1 MREVHDLMDQNVYY
15 PESCRT
21 VEIMKTEP
29 WSAMKKMLSVVSVIP
44 VVALLV
50 LVASTTCA
58 AAQEPEA
65 NVTVKVNAPKSVSGT
80 FEVTIEIVDVSD
92 LDSGQFDLTFDPD
105 VLSVSDVTPGSIEG
119 TEAPVVWRSMGGGRV
134 RVTANMEGAD
144 GVSGSGYI
152 SQIVFETTGS
162 QGDTSSIDISDGLLT
177 GLDLDNPDPSK
188 RAVEVAANWLNDTV
202 VIGAAAQAAP
212 TSESTPRPAS
222 NPKSHLSLDPNSAPA
237 TESTMQMQ
245 AAAAATATDPA
256 GESGEDEPG
265 GWGAMTMDNFI
276 EVYLFIGILAVI
288 YTLKMLR

>member
-1 MREVHDLMDQNVYY
+1 MN
-15 PESCRT
+15 T
-21 VEIMKTEP
+21 KP
-29 WSAMKKMLSVVSVIP
+29 WSAIKKMLPVVS

-50 LVASTTCA
+50 SLALVASTTCA

-65 NVTVKVNAPKSVSGT
+65 NVTVRVNAPESVSGT

-119 TEAPVVWRSMGGGRV
+119 TELPVVWRVMNSNRV
-134 RVTANMEGAD
+134 RVTANIDGAD

-152 SQIVFETTGS
+152 SQIVFETKGS
-162 QGDTSSIDISDGLLT
+162 QGDMSAIDISNGLLT
-177 GLDLDNPDPSK
+177 MLDLDNPDPYK
-188 RAVEVAANWLNDTV
+188 RMVEVAANWLNDTV

-222 NPKSHLSLDPNSAPA
+222 NPKLYSSPDPDSAPA
-237 TESTMQMQ
+237 TELAMQMQ
-245 AAAAATATDPA
+245 AAAAATTTDPA
-256 GESGEDEPG
+256 GESREDEPG

-276 EVYLFIGILAVI
+276 EVYLFIGLLAVI
-288 YTLKMLR
+288 YTLTMLR